1 MGRPINFEIT
11 LSSGSRQSK
20 TIDADTIL
28 IGSGPSAVLR
38 IDDPQVSTL
47 HAVLKIDSEGQ
58 ASLVDL
64 GSDNGTTINGVPLA
78 EGVSLKSGDRIG
90 LGTVTV
96 SVSLDTAASVAHE
109 GPARTQAEKTP
120 NEPAAPALKGRTPDR
135 REEEAHVIQDRQNPI
150 RPSDDLDV
158 EFLATPLAKAE
169 QPSDQEHALCVS
181 AYWGTTLVDSALIY
195 EPRDVTVGGTRGG
208 PKHDLMIE
216 TDLPVESFVIATH
229 RGTQASIVVPTD
241 AKVGLRTRDGQVTRE
256 VSLSATDA
264 GFPARAYNL
273 VMGERLAFKSGTI
286 TFTAEYVRGG
296 AELGKGSA
304 SDWYFPRVLLISALL
319 HVFFVIA
326 AFVTP
331 KMSTSLTDELF
342 KNQNRFAEMI
352 LKAPEED
359 KKRKKLDLSG
369 AKGAKHKD
377 EEGKFG
383 KKEKP
388 PKDALASKAGAPRVD
403 PNKREK
409 DRQIALNSGLLGI
422 LKGQAGSNA
431 VSNVFGPG
439 GLGSGINNAMGGLQ
453 GTAMGDAGGVGG
465 LGSRGTGAGGGGTGL
480 GIGGLG
486 GGHGRG
492 SGGKGNIDLGGR
504 GKGTTRVVPG
514 KTIIQGSLS
523 REEIG
528 RVIRAH
534 LNRFKYCYEKQL
546 NANPNLSGKISVYF
560 TIAPN
565 GAVASASV
573 RETSMNDRNVEEC
586 ALTVMRSLKFPQP
599 RGGGVVVVTYPFVF
613 NSA

>member
-1 MGRPINFEIT
+1 MGRTVTFEFT
-11 LSSGSRQSK
+11 QSDGRRQTKS
-20 TIDADTIL
+20 IEADTIL

-38 IDDPQVSTL
+38 IEHPEVSTL
-47 HAVLKIDSEGQ
+47 HAVLKTDAAGRTT
-58 ASLVDL
+58 LVDL
-64 GSDNGTTINGVPLA
+64 GSDRGTTVNGAPVA
-78 EGVSLKSGDRIG
+78 EGATLSDGDRVG
-90 LGTVTV
+90 LG
-96 SVSLDTAASVAHE
+96 SVELIVRFGPRPEVEAPTERPTAQNS
-109 GPARTQAEKTP
+109 P
-120 NEPAAPALKGRTPDR
+120 NESPAPALKAKATER
-135 REEEAHVIQDRQNPI
+135 REEVDQVIQERENPI
-150 RPSDDLDV
+150 RPSDDLDTT
-158 EFLATPLAKAE
+158 FLASPLAKAE
-169 QPSDQEHALCVS
+169 QPTDQDHALRVS
-181 AYWGTTLVDSALIY
+181 AYWGTTLIDSALIH

-216 TDLPVESFVIATH
+216 ADLPVENFVIATH
-229 RGTQASIVVPTD
+229 RGTQASIVLPSD
-241 AKVGLRTRDGQVTRE
+241 AKVGLRTRDGQVTRD
-256 VSLSATDA
+256 VSLSGTDA
-264 GFPARAYNL
+264 SFPAKAYNL
-273 VMGERLAFKSGTI
+273 TMGERLAFKTGTI
-286 TFTAEYVRGG
+286 TFTAEYVRGE
-296 AELGKGSA
+296 AEMGKGGA
-304 SDWYFPRVLLISALL
+304 ADWYFPRVLIISALL

-331 KMSTSLTDELF
+331 KVSLSLTDELF

-453 GTAMGDAGGVGG
+453 GTAMGDAGGAGG

-565 GAVASASV
+565 GAVAQASV

-586 ALTVMRSLKFPQP
+586 VLTVMRSLKFPQP